1 MKSVLNKHFHD
12 LMSPKG
18 GRGFLEYYTLATLTC
33 HTALS
38 RLVKFQLVRSRTAL
52 AKVFKFQLAKTCIW
66 CLISLHLSLERQVLA

>member
-1 MKSVLNKHFHD
+1 MKLVLNKHFHD

-18 GRGFLEYYTLATLTC
+18 GRDFLESLLTLTC

-52 AKVFKFQLAKTCIW
+52 AKVVKFQLVRSRLVYGVWSVCTY
-66 CLISLHLSLERQVLA
+66 HLNVKS

>member
-1 MKSVLNKHFHD
+1 MKLVLNKHFHD

-38 RLVKFQLVRSRTAL
+38 RLVKFQLVRSRL
-52 AKVFKFQLAKTCIW
+52 VYG
-66 CLISLHLSLERQVLA
+66 V